1 MDHEDIY
8 IHPCVKQ
15 FTILKKARGMNTQ
28 DVADLTGI
36 NINTI
41 RSYESGRLVPSLA
54 FMTKM
59 ACAVGGTGVGIE
71 GWT

>member
-1 MDHEDIY
+1 MANKKKLF

-15 FTILKKARGMNTQ
+15 FTLLKKARGMNAQ

-36 NINTI
+36 NVNSI
-41 RSYESGRLVPSLA
+41 RSYESGRMVPSLT

-71 GWT
+71 G